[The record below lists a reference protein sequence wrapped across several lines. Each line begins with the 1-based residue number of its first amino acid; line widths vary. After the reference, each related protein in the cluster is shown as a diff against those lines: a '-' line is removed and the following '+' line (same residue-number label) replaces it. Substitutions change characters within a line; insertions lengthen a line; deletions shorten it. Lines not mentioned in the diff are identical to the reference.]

1 MRQDTGTIVI
11 AVALEKHRNLI
22 HVAYCGMDA
31 HAILAETRRT
41 GVAEGRRGTRRRQEV
56 NRGRST
62 SIG

>member
-31 HAILAETRRT
+31 HAILAGIKRT
-41 GVAEGRRGTRRRQEV
+41 AAAGGRHGTRRRQEV